1 MPDPFFTLDDFDL
14 RGRTVLVRV
23 DINSPLDPLSGRILN
38 DARLRQH
45 LATLRDLRDA
55 KVAVMAHQSRPGK
68 ADFTTLQPHAERMAY
83 LLGKTVRYVDSLFGR
98 AAVEAI
104 ESMRAGDVVVL
115 ENTRFYSEEQVLANR
130 GYEAMANT
138 HIVRRL
144 APLADF
150 FVLDAFAAAHRAQP
164 TLCGF
169 CEVLPTL
176 AGRVMERELRMLAKA
191 VQGEDRPKVAVFGG
205 IKVDDTLAVMEHMLA
220 KDIVDGILT
229 AGAVASVF
237 LAAKGIAL
245 GKGTEEVLRREVDG
259 WEELVGVAAKLL
271 DRFEERI
278 DVPTDVVVNDEGRRR
293 PLLVAD
299 LPAEPPIYDIGLDT
313 IARYIGAI
321 RAAKTVIV
329 NGPAGVF
336 EIETF
341 SVGTRELFT
350 AVANADAFAVAG
362 GGHTVAAMERLG
374 LASRIDHVST
384 GGGALIHYLAGRPL
398 PLLDALRRSRER
410 FGHLLEA

>member
-229 AGAVASVF
+229 AGAVASVC